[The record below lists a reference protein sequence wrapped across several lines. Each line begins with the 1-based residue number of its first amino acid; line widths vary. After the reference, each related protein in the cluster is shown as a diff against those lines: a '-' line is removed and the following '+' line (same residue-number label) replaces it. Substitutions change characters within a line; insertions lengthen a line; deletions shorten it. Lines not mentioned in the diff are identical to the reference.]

1 MLLYS
6 SPYQDGVLTNII
18 NLNSPKTHLQFKNSP
33 GNIKGNGITNISF
46 TENGNHL
53 IVSER
58 RSNMVFIYDLRYP
71 REVWTVLV
79 GRKADTNQKLGVT
92 YCPSYGSGNSRMDN
106 VVVAGGTDG
115 VVRVWTPF
123 ESYKEEE
130 EGYLTP
136 NRKFVAARDPVT
148 AVAVHPCGEVLATG
162 SGQRKAVN
170 LQEETESE
178 SESEEEEE
186 EEEEKKEAVEERKRS
201 WASGVESE
209 FDAGDPEEDMVG
221 AAAKLTGDGVW
232 DNGVRVWVL

>member
-1 MLLYS
+1 
-6 SPYQDGVLTNII
+6 
-18 NLNSPKTHLQFKNSP
+18 
-33 GNIKGNGITNISF
+33 
-46 TENGNHL
+46 
-53 IVSER
+53 
-58 RSNMVFIYDLRYP
+58 
-71 REVWTVLV
+71 
-79 GRKADTNQKLGVT
+79 
-92 YCPSYGSGNSRMDN
+92 MDN